1 YKSYNEVKT
10 ELENTELANNY
21 KDKKV
26 DIFGVPYFYTC
37 IIPKSEPDINQNF
50 GGCCMYGGLT
60 FNSSENERD
69 KLITVQV
76 TIDNRQ
82 SLGFTIT
89 TNK

>member
-1 YKSYNEVKT
+1 
-10 ELENTELANNY
+10 
-21 KDKKV
+21 
-26 DIFGVPYFYTC
+26 
-37 IIPKSEPDINQNF
+37 
-50 GGCCMYGGLT
+50 MYGGLT

-89 TNK
+89 TNKNMVTIQELDYKARHWLTKEKKAIRVWWFCIWIWIYKIYWKEQYKFLVWLIS

>member
-1 YKSYNEVKT
+1 
-10 ELENTELANNY
+10 
-21 KDKKV
+21 
-26 DIFGVPYFYTC
+26 
-37 IIPKSEPDINQNF
+37 
-50 GGCCMYGGLT
+50 MYGGLT

-89 TNK
+89 KIRIWLLFRN

>member
-1 YKSYNEVKT
+1 
-10 ELENTELANNY
+10 
-21 KDKKV
+21 
-26 DIFGVPYFYTC
+26 
-37 IIPKSEPDINQNF
+37 
-50 GGCCMYGGLT
+50 MYVCGLT

-89 TNK
+89 TNKNMVTIQELDYKARHWLTKEKSYTSLMVLHLNLDI